1 MSHTR
6 YEWTLIDYALWTA
19 GAVAV
24 PIYETSSAEQ
34 AEWILANS
42 AARAVI
48 AETDGFASLISAARD
63 RLPALEHLWRLEDDL
78 PSLRAAGPMSLPMTL
93 HRRAAA
99 AKAPRTSPPS
109 STPPGPPGG
118 PRGAS

>member
-19 GAVAV
+19 GAVVV

-42 AARAVI
+42 EARAVI
-48 AETDGFASLISAARD
+48 AEND
-63 RLPALEHLWRLEDDL
+63 AL
-78 PSLRAAGPMSLPMTL
+78 
-93 HRRAAA
+93 RRAWS
-99 AKAPRTSPPS
+99 PRRATGCPRS
-109 STPPGPPGG
+109 STCGCSSPTC
-118 PRGAS
+118 PR